1 MYLGSFPVPRRTQAP
16 LCRNLEIWNLE
27 CKAHRN
33 AITEATQ
40 KKNDERRWNRFPS
53 VHVTCLGT

>member
-1 MYLGSFPVPRRTQAP
+1 MYLESSPVPRRTPAP

-33 AITEATQ
+33 AITEASQ
-40 KKNDERRWNRFPS
+40 KKNDEQCRNWFPS
-53 VHVTCLGT
+53 VHVRCLGM

>member
-1 MYLGSFPVPRRTQAP
+1 MYLGSSLVPRRTPAP

-40 KKNDERRWNRFPS
+40 KKKK
-53 VHVTCLGT
+53 